1 MRLMRH
7 SLVQSLLP
15 DINVFKFKFAL
26 LLFAALFSFLHTA
39 QSQIPVLRRA
49 VPLTSEKTLSVQL
62 DLGALKLQLGSQQSS
77 NAFEY
82 EFHSTDTASLLAAYS
97 IRDGV
102 GYLSLQHNQAN
113 EEPRRRRL
121 RLDWRSL
128 FGSSDET
135 EEEKD
140 LRESVLKLF
149 LPTGIPVQLDFSVGA
164 GYNDLNMSGLKIS
177 DLNLVSGA
185 CATKLRFNEPNPVTM
200 KKLRLS
206 TGASKLVVEGLGNAN
221 FEEMDFSGG
230 ASNVVLDFSGSDFH
244 ASKSSKVNVSIGA
257 GSLRILL
264 PKEAGVKIKY
274 ADNFFSSI
282 ALPDDFT
289 QDGEWFY
296 SGNFSKAKHVLEL
309 HVSSGVGSVRVR
321 WK

>member
-1 MRLMRH
+1 MRH
-7 SLVQSLLP
+7 SLHFLP
-15 DINVFKFKFAL
+15 DIKIFEVKPTL
-26 LLFAALFSFLHTA
+26 LFFAALFSFLQAA
-39 QSQIPVLRRA
+39 QSQIHVSHRA
-49 VPLTSEKTLSVQL
+49 VPLTTEKSLSVQL
-62 DLGALKLQLGSQQSS
+62 DLGTLKLQLGSQQNS

-102 GYLSLQHNQAN
+102 GYLSLQHNQVKD
-113 EEPRRRRL
+113 ETRRRRI

-128 FGSSDET
+128 FGGSDEN

-230 ASNVVLDFSGSDFH
+230 ASNVVLDFSGSEFR
-244 ASKSSKVNVSIGA
+244 SSKVNVSIGA